1 MQKLLDI
8 LAPDRLKDWSSNSP
22 DFNIMEDGWS
32 WMEGELQRKGPKS
45 LRALKSQL
53 TTAWNNLPMSK
64 VENSIQSLPKRFQ
77 QCIDL
82 NGERTS
88 Y

>member
-1 MQKLLDI
+1 
-8 LAPDRLKDWSSNSP
+8 
-22 DFNIMEDGWS
+22 MEDGWS